1 MCLLRSICLICMYAF
16 SNSGVNICIHL
27 HIKFCIWNWY
37 RCSLILK
44 LHYTIGCTN
53 DDFNDSDSQ
62 NNSESD
68 DDHGDCDK
76 DDNNSENDNNLMTMI
91 MT

>member
-1 MCLLRSICLICMYAF
+1 M
-16 SNSGVNICIHL
+16 CIHL
-27 HIKFCIWNWY
+27 HVNLCVWNWY

-44 LHYTIGCTN
+44 LHYIIGCTN
-53 DDFNDSDSQ
+53 DDFNDSE

-76 DDNNSENDNNLMTMI
+76 DDNNSENYNNLMMMI

>member
-1 MCLLRSICLICMYAF
+1 M
-16 SNSGVNICIHL
+16 CIHL
-27 HIKFCIWNWY
+27 HVNLCVWNWY

-44 LHYTIGCTN
+44 LHYIIGCTN
-53 DDFNDSDSQ
+53 DDFNDSDSE

-76 DDNNSENDNNLMTMI
+76 DDNNSENYNNLMMMI